1 MDRKYG
7 ALFKIPEDKR
17 RGGDKSPSH
26 NGDLEI
32 SDEVLHYLVAER
44 NAGREAKCRIAA
56 WTRKAKSSGKFYL
69 SVEVSKPY
77 AAPEEDHPG
86 GYIPDDD
93 ELPI

>member
-7 ALFKIPEDKR
+7 FLYKIAE
-17 RGGDKSPSH
+17 GDRKSEKAPSH

-32 SDEVLHYLVAER
+32 SDEVLQYLVAER

-56 WTRKAKSSGKFYL
+56 WTRKAKSGKFYL

-77 AAPEEDHPG
+77 AAPDPQPQQGYVPG
-86 GYIPDDD
+86 ED
-93 ELPI
+93 ELPY